1 MAKRRVK
8 CPKCGAVLSVPAS
21 VGNCPARCGRCREA
35 FRLPPVQPQVED
47 TIAGWLS
54 DEVDSD
60 APAGTDTAAEAPP
73 AVVNEPAAKAPQ
85 PKATPPAQCV
95 RLVSL
100 ERRGAMFEFPADCLR
115 QDEFRCFIPR
125 VCIHCRT
132 RAHLSAHLIIFT
144 GQLKDSISLEAE
156 HKAGHLSIPQD
167 QLGNRSGPD
176 LLALL
181 PEVPSVPAPAN
192 LPMPYWVC
200 DLCSGAGEI
209 SGQIQ
214 VNAAT
219 GRGLCRLFIR
229 NLSVAHEFFT
239 DAGGQGTADCAKMAE
254 FLKHFEE
261 DRWDAL
267 PSVVRHRMEQW
278 FRPKDDERFL
288 TYVPDRSFVRT
299 EDGMNGLVVST
310 HRLLFHHPPIHQELT
325 VETPVTFQLQNAG
338 GKDVLSIDAAKWKR
352 RSITLDRSGL
362 IKLRQSL
369 AKSNFKA
376 KWV

>member
-21 VGNCPARCGRCREA
+21 VGDCPVRCGRCRQA
-35 FRLPPVQPQVED
+35 FHLPPVQPQVED

-54 DEVDSD
+54 DEAEPDAAAATGPAAD
-60 APAGTDTAAEAPP
+60 EPAPAALTAPES
-73 AVVNEPAAKAPQ
+73 EAAKPTQ
-85 PKATPPAQCV
+85 SV
-95 RLVSL
+95 RLVAL
-100 ERRGAMFEFPADCLR
+100 ERRGALFEFSADCLR
-115 QDEFRCFIPR
+115 QDAFRCFIPR
-125 VCIHCRT
+125 ACIHCRT
-132 RAHLSAHLIIFT
+132 RAHLSVHLIIFT

-167 QLGNRSGPD
+167 QLGNRSGAE

-192 LPMPYWVC
+192 RPMPYWIC
-200 DLCSGAGEI
+200 DLCSGTGAI

-214 VNAAT
+214 VNATT
-219 GRGLCRLFIR
+219 GRGTCRLFIR
-229 NLSVAHEFFT
+229 NLNVARDFLAN
-239 DAGGQGTADCAKMAE
+239 AGGEGTADYTKMEE

-267 PSVVRHRMEQW
+267 PSVIRHRMEQW
-278 FRPKDDERFL
+278 FRTQGDERFL

-310 HRLLFHHPPIHQELT
+310 HRLLFHHPPIHQELS

-338 GKDVLSIDAAKWKR
+338 GKEVLSIDASKWKR
-352 RSITLDRSGL
+352 RTITLDRSGL
-362 IKLRQSL
+362 MKLRESL
-369 AKSNFKA
+369 SEAAFKA